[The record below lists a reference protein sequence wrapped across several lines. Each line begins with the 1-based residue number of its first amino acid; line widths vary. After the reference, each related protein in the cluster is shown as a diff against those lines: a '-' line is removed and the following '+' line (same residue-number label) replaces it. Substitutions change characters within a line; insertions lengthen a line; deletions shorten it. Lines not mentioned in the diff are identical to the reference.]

1 MNHINWV
8 QQDPDYQT
16 EYHVLKWETSHFH
29 EPLARR
35 TVNSALHKEG
45 AAFAMPAG
53 AVTATDAE
61 VGLGQGPSVKSGG
74 FALGHGQHGM
84 ALQESAGAQK
94 GQDSVIISAQGAER
108 QSVGVTSTQGA
119 ERQSVGVALTT
130 AAVDH
135 VGHSGI
141 VDAVAVAIGQGSVRN
156 RLKESAAHLQEMYQK
171 QKEKI
176 EKSLCRTRKTEKKPE
191 LPRKG
196 TRAANRE
203 EILSMQAQNHYLLD
217 SYDSSGQYRMLGK

>member
-94 GQDSVIISAQGAER
+94 GQDSVMISAQGAER
-108 QSVGVTSTQGA
+108 QSVGVT
-119 ERQSVGVALTT
+119 LTT

>member
-61 VGLGQGPSVKSGG
+61 VGLVQGPSVKSGG

-94 GQDSVIISAQGAER
+94 GQDSVIISVQGAER
-108 QSVGVTSTQGA
+108 QSVGVT
-119 ERQSVGVALTT
+119 LTT

>member
-53 AVTATDAE
+53 AATAADAE

-74 FALGHGQHGM
+74 FALGHGQKGM
-84 ALQESAGAQK
+84 ALQESAGVQK

-108 QSVGVTSTQGA
+108 QSVG
-119 ERQSVGVALTT
+119 
-130 AAVDH
+130 
-135 VGHSGI
+135 
-141 VDAVAVAIGQGSVRN
+141 VAIGQGSVRN

-196 TRAANRE
+196 TRVANRE
-203 EILSMQAQNHYLLD
+203 ETLSMQAKNHYLLD
-217 SYDSSGQYRMLGK
+217 SYDSNGQYRMLGK